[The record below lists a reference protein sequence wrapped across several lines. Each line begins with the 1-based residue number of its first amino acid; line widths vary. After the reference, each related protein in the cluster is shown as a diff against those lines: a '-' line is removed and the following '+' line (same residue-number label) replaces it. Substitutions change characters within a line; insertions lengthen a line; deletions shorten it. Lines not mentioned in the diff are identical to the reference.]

1 MPKIRF
7 DPVSDLEQRLVSTD
21 GHLMTLEGVKR
32 AIGYKSNT
40 SAKSWLKESDVRT
53 YLIQG
58 RTRYDTHDIA
68 TEIIRRMI

>member
-1 MPKIRF
+1 MPRVRF
-7 DPVSDLEQRLVSTD
+7 DPASDLEQRLVSAE

-32 AIGYKSNT
+32 AIGYKSVT